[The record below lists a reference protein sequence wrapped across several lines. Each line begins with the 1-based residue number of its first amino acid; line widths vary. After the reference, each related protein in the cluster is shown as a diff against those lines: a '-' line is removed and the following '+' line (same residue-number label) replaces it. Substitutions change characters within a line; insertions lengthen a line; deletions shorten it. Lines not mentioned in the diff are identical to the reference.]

1 MKSVRQRSLCYALFL
16 VCIRLAPAGAQDA
29 DTVSIDLDWAARE
42 LRVTV
47 ERPLS
52 AIGAEGPAAVA
63 ETQRSIRRDAPR
75 VIIDALADVPFDS
88 FHTVGTL
95 VSEQEGL
102 ITSLERT
109 ARDARAV
116 DASASADL
124 GSASVTFVVD
134 LYADLASRLL
144 DNERAIRIVPLLG
157 WVPTAE
163 YTGILV
169 YAADDLPV
177 FGTGTIASVA
187 PTLFP
192 GVYYRRAS
200 EELLFRLV
208 EVEHMEPDVLATR
221 GPVAYTDDA
230 QATGLADRIGS
241 NPLRVLAIGT
251 FGRRPSDIVISEQ
264 DAAEILGSPHNIS
277 LLAQGRVVIVVDSD
291 RL

>member
-1 MKSVRQRSLCYALFL
+1 MRQRSLCFVLFL
-16 VCIRLAPAGAQDA
+16 VVVRLAPAGAQDA
-29 DTVSIDLDWAARE
+29 DTVTIDLDWAARE

-63 ETQRSIRRDAPR
+63 ETQRSIRREAPR
-75 VIIDALADVPFDS
+75 VILDALTDVPFDS

-95 VSEQEGL
+95 VSEEEGL

-109 ARDARAV
+109 ARSAQAV

-124 GSASVTFVVD
+124 RSASVTFVVD
-134 LYADLASRLL
+134 LYVDLGSRLL
-144 DNERAIRIVPLLG
+144 DSDRATRIAPLLG

-169 YAADDLPV
+169 YAADELPV
-177 FGTGTIASVA
+177 FGTDTIASVT

-192 GVYYRRAS
+192 GMYYLRAS
-200 EELLFRLV
+200 DELLFDLV
-208 EVEHMEPDVLATR
+208 EVEHMEPEVLATR

-241 NPLRVLAIGT
+241 NPLRILAIGA

-264 DAAEILGSPHNIS
+264 DAAKILGSPDNIS
-277 LLAQGRVVIVVDSD
+277 LLTQGRVVIVVDSD